1 MAGLPTPGAAI
12 RLAAQPSLATLDVF
26 EDEKVSSD
34 RKPVSK
40 IVEAGLRRIEELP
53 HVAAVRGEGMVWGIE
68 LADFGGRSAN
78 DVAVEC
84 VRDCYLGDA
93 DGNAIHLLGPL
104 AGKVI
109 RISPPLTM
117 TPNEAPSSGWTCCI
131 ASSDR
136 PATNWPMAEAP
147 QLAKTQ
153 FATPWIRKHSMS
165 LVVVGSLAIDQVVT
179 PKGEKECLG
188 GSASY
193 FAYVAS
199 FFGPVRLVGVVGE
212 DFPKPYM
219 KLFED
224 RKSIDTSGIQH
235 QPGKTFRWKGKYSED
250 MNSRETL
257 EVHLNVFGEFDP
269 VCRSTSATASSSS
282 SATRARSCR

>member
-1 MAGLPTPGAAI
+1 
-12 RLAAQPSLATLDVF
+12 
-26 EDEKVSSD
+26 
-34 RKPVSK
+34 
-40 IVEAGLRRIEELP
+40 
-53 HVAAVRGEGMVWGIE
+53 
-68 LADFGGRSAN
+68 
-78 DVAVEC
+78 
-84 VRDCYLGDA
+84 
-93 DGNAIHLLGPL
+93 
-104 AGKVI
+104 
-109 RISPPLTM
+109 
-117 TPNEAPSSGWTCCI
+117 
-131 ASSDR
+131 
-136 PATNWPMAEAP
+136 
-147 QLAKTQ
+147 
-153 FATPWIRKHSMS
+153 MS

-224 RKSIDTSGIQH
+224 RKVIDTSGIQH

-269 VCRSTSATASSSS
+269 VVPEGFREVARTQTPYHWAATYGLLALMFLGLGRKGEEFNHESHEQHE
-282 SATRARSCR
+282 